1 MLAFPLAGIGQNL
14 VPNPSFEDYNTCP
27 IGPSCVEY
35 SPTYSSFNYVK
46 DWVKPVQF
54 TDPDYMNTCAALSSG
69 VQVPEVMFG
78 HQWPRTGN
86 AYAGII
92 AWQGVYKNGN
102 LIDDYREYLQCKLLQ
117 PMIAG
122 RTYCVS
128 FYVSPTIAQK
138 IAYNYVW
145 LDEIGMNF
153 SNTQVSKP
161 AGHNLSLPYSV
172 QNAPGNFLT
181 DSANWIRISTTY
193 LAQGGEQWLTL
204 GCFNNT
210 SSIPLFQ
217 QAYPATVDPTLNYR
231 SYMYF
236 DDLGVYLINSVDTSY
251 NTFDSFYCLKSA
263 IPMELNSS
271 GNDGTFLWNTGATT
285 KKITVNADGTY
296 WCIAKADCHTS
307 VDTFIV
313 KYQPDKKMNLGGE
326 LFNCQ
331 EQPVTITPP
340 YSYNKYN
347 WSTGEKTPNITVSK
361 SGTYWLTASN
371 QCGTQTDTVK
381 VYIQPPTA
389 PPVASDTII
398 CQLKEDAKIHVNGVN
413 LLWYNTAEGIVGS
426 PVQPQIITRD
436 LGRITIY
443 VTQTIGKCE
452 SDKVPINIDIKY
464 QPRKV
469 LPNLIDMCATNVL
482 TMGTDVSIDVTY
494 RWSTGEGLCCIKP
507 DHEGFF
513 LRQVSS
519 KYCGTYIDST
529 NVTFSPCDECL
540 QIPNAFSPNHDGKND
555 KFVVMATCPI
565 EKFHISIY
573 NRWGQKIFQ
582 TDDINESWDGG
593 ETTDNG
599 AYVYVIEYRS
609 ASTKRDQMIKGSISL
624 LK

>member
-1 MLAFPLAGIGQNL
+1 
-14 VPNPSFEDYNTCP
+14 
-27 IGPSCVEY
+27 
-35 SPTYSSFNYVK
+35 
-46 DWVKPVQF
+46 
-54 TDPDYMNTCAALSSG
+54 
-69 VQVPEVMFG
+69 
-78 HQWPRTGN
+78 
-86 AYAGII
+86 
-92 AWQGVYKNGN
+92 
-102 LIDDYREYLQCKLLQ
+102 
-117 PMIAG
+117 
-122 RTYCVS
+122 
-128 FYVSPTIAQK
+128 
-138 IAYNYVW
+138 
-145 LDEIGMNF
+145 
-153 SNTQVSKP
+153 
-161 AGHNLSLPYSV
+161 
-172 QNAPGNFLT
+172 
-181 DSANWIRISTTY
+181 
-193 LAQGGEQWLTL
+193 
-204 GCFNNT
+204 
-210 SSIPLFQ
+210 
-217 QAYPATVDPTLNYR
+217 
-231 SYMYF
+231 
-236 DDLGVYLINSVDTSY
+236 
-251 NTFDSFYCLKSA
+251 
-263 IPMELNSS
+263 MELNSS